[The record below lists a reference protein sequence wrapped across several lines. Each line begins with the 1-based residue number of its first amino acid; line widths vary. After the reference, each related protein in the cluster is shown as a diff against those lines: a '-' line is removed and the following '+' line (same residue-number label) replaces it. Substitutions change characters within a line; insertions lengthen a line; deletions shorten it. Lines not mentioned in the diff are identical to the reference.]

1 MFASEADYIFYALS
15 VTQNLKLISL
25 LNIALKNFSSG
36 HVTAKTLSSNFTET
50 VKPLLTKMMHTSPWV
65 ISKAH
70 LIIGKSFYLTF

>member
-15 VTQNLKLISL
+15 VTQNLKLISQ

-50 VKPLLTKMMHTSPWV
+50 VKPLLTKMHTSPWV

>member
-50 VKPLLTKMMHTSPWV
+50 VKPLLTKMHTSPWV